1 MKLLLADD
9 EKELSQAICA
19 ILEHKGYEVDPVY
32 DGREALEKARIQ
44 YYDGY
49 IFDIMMPE
57 MDGVEVLSAL
67 RQQGNTTPAL
77 LLTAKAEVE
86 DRVKGLNAGA
96 DDYLTKPF
104 AMKELIARIGAMTR
118 RKEMMADDRLV
129 CGNVALMRRTMEL
142 TNGDSSIRLS
152 QHEYGLAEL
161 FFQNPGKNITT
172 PQIDLLVPD
181 SGKLLVRNR
190 VHGQAVQLV
199 MAAGGTVQG
208 ADDVHQR
215 GFPRPRGPDDGH
227 EFPGCHLQVDAVEDF
242 QLIGSPDI
250 VFFDDVLHR
259 DGVFAQRITP
269 FLRQRM
275 SGRPPW

>member
-57 MDGVEVLSAL
+57 MDGVEVLTAL

-172 PQIDLLVPD
+172 PQI
-181 SGKLLVRNR
+181 RER
-190 VHGQAVQLV
+190 VWQGD
-199 MAAGGTVQG
+199 AAEEGTVRVYTAYLQNKLG
-208 ADDVHQR
+208 ALRADVR
-215 GFPRPRGPDDGH
+215 LVDG
-227 EFPGCHLQVDAVEDF
+227 GKAVYRLEVP
-242 QLIGSPDI
+242 S
-250 VFFDDVLHR
+250 
-259 DGVFAQRITP
+259 
-269 FLRQRM
+269 
-275 SGRPPW
+275 